1 MAAMY
6 NMPQLMSNQTN
17 LLSGYNHMIST
28 PRPRPRTEFS
38 LDNIQKVAN
47 DELADGNFLEPS
59 EYLIYMQ
66 NKQPFADVD
75 GSTHI
80 ARKIR
85 DYISDDKLWYN
96 MLLETDADG
105 DIILNPDPITVS
117 GDRVVSDR
125 PFNDIEHSEMYHF
138 APLVFS
144 SGIEYPIQARG
155 FVIKNN
161 LIRPLES
168 TSRSAL
174 GSGIYG
180 RYIENPNIIPSLV
193 IDPNQS
199 VYLIE
204 CPNAY
209 HIQDKEH
216 GESLTIA
223 SLNTNRYMDRII
235 QTLRG
240 LQESSINV
248 ENVENV
254 ESSSDQT
261 NGYNTAL
268 TLIRINE
275 NATLLRLWNIVFYR
289 TENKV
294 NKEWLDDILAKY
306 AVKYLTDNTLVDSV
320 NGDNL
325 QELPINDIMLA
336 LGYDGIIAS
345 DPYNNGW
352 NRGCV
357 NYNYSLAGVI
367 QGETARY

>member
-1 MAAMY
+1 MY
-6 NMPQLMSNQTN
+6 NMPQSMSNQTN
-17 LLSGYNHMIST
+17 LFTGYSRIVPSPKLTQRIELSS
-28 PRPRPRTEFS
+28 
-38 LDNIQKVAN
+38 DNIQRVMNA
-47 DELADGNFLEPS
+47 ELAERNFLEPS

-66 NKQPFADVD
+66 NRQPFADVD

-85 DYISDDKLWYN
+85 DYISDDTLWYD

-105 DIILNPDPITVS
+105 DTILNPNPITVS

-125 PFNDIEHSEMYHF
+125 PFSGIQPRQMYHF

-180 RYIENPNIIPSLV
+180 RYIEDPNIIPSLV
-193 IDPNQS
+193 TDPNQS
-199 VYLIE
+199 VYLID

-209 HIQDKEH
+209 PIQDKEH
-216 GESLTIA
+216 GESLTVA

-240 LQESSINV
+240 LQDLSINI
-248 ENVENV
+248 EN
-254 ESSSDQT
+254 SSDQT

-268 TLIRINE
+268 TLIRMNE
-275 NATLLRLWNIVFYR
+275 NPTLLRLWNIVFYR
-289 TENKV
+289 TEDQINKQ
-294 NKEWLDDILAKY
+294 WLDDILAKY
-306 AVKYLTDNTLVDSV
+306 AAKYLTDNTLVDSV

-336 LGYDGIIAS
+336 LGYDGVIAS